1 MKRVL
6 LITSKNHLYRE
17 VLVKGGYA
25 VVEYNLPVSAG
36 TIREIE
42 DLPSCVASITE
53 VMDGSVENRRDLYRV
68 LKGRGQVICCA
79 GSAALS
85 GDMKSFLLDHGISDI
100 LSGKSESRIV
110 PYLGII
116 GGESDGAAGSFAVL
130 DDDGADR
137 DVLGAITGRFG
148 YRIVFVKTVN
158 DLLAEAVKPGVRFI
172 LVNLGARTLDLNGM
186 VRTYYSNSAVRK
198 IPVLAYKDMREGLFV
213 HELVSGLNRLTRYI
227 LSREELFSVLV
238 DLLYRKE
245 VIPLVAALKN
255 LTDFDANLCY
265 DTETLSQAFF
275 QCEKNIFGQ
284 KELQG
289 DDTLAMMITAVQGLD
304 RVILKAEGL
313 KWLRMNIGRKDINT
327 AGREV

>member
-17 VLVKGGYA
+17 ALVKRGYT

-36 TIREIE
+36 AIREIE

-53 VMDGSVENRRDLYRV
+53 VMDGSVENRRDLYRA
-68 LKGRGQVICCA
+68 LKARGQIICCA
-79 GSAALS
+79 GSTALS
-85 GDMKSFLLDHGISDI
+85 DDMKSFLLDHGISDV
-100 LSGKSESRIV
+100 LTGQSESRLV
-110 PYLGII
+110 PYLAII
-116 GGESDGAAGSFAVL
+116 GDGADKAAGSFIIL

-137 DVLGAITGRFG
+137 DVLHAIVARFG
-148 YRIVFVKTVN
+148 YHVVFVKTAE
-158 DLLAEAVKPGVRFI
+158 DLLAKAMEPGVSFI

-186 VRTYYSNSAVRK
+186 VRRYYGNSAVRS
-198 IPVLAYKDMREGLFV
+198 IPVLAYKDMREGVFV
-213 HELVSGLNRLTRYI
+213 HELVGGLNRLTRYI
-227 LSREELFSVLV
+227 LSREELFSLLV

-245 VIPLVAALKN
+245 VIPLVAALRN
-255 LTDFDANLCY
+255 LTDFDANVCY

-284 KELQG
+284 KDLQD
-289 DDTLAMMITAVQGLD
+289 DDTLAMMMKSVQGLN

-313 KWLRMNIGRKDINT
+313 KWLRMNISRKDINT
-327 AGREV
+327 AGREG

>member
-17 VLVKGGYA
+17 ALVKGGYA
-25 VVEYNLPVSAG
+25 VVEYTLPVSAG

-42 DLPSCVASITE
+42 DIPSCVASITE

-79 GSAALS
+79 GSAVLS

-100 LSGKSESRIV
+100 LSGPSQSRVV

-116 GGESDGAAGSFAVL
+116 GGEPDGAAGSFVVL

-137 DVLGAITGRFG
+137 DVIGAIAGRFG
-148 YRIVFVKTVN
+148 YGVVFVRTVD
-158 DLLAEAVKPGVRFI
+158 DLLGEAVKPGVRFI

-186 VRTYYSNSAVRK
+186 VRTYYSQSAVRK

-227 LSREELFSVLV
+227 LSREELFSLLV

-245 VIPLVAALKN
+245 VIPLVASLRN

-284 KELQG
+284 KDLQG
-289 DDTLAMMITAVQGLD
+289 DETLAMMMKAAQGLN

-313 KWLRMNIGRKDINT
+313 KWLRMNINRKDINT
-327 AGREV
+327 AGREG